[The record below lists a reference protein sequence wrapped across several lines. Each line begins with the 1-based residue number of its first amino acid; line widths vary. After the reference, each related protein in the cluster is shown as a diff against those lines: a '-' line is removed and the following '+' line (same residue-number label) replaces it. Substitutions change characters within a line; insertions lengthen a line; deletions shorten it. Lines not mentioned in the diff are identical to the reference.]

1 MSIEMAKA
9 FESDNTVS
17 MVDGN
22 GEIITEP
29 ESMPSAS
36 EQPELHTGKPDVG
49 DGQGALPHGDISQGE
64 PTTVETVVDLSSL

>member
-1 MSIEMAKA
+1 MTKA
-9 FESDNTVS
+9 LESDNAVAA
-17 MVDGN
+17 VADN
-22 GEIITEP
+22 GEILTTQEVM
-29 ESMPSAS
+29 SDAQ